1 MNAARLRECLDA
13 LGWSTRYLARLT
25 CRHEHQVR
33 RWLKGA
39 AIPPE
44 IEDWLESRVTHA
56 EHTPP
61 PRKDAAA

>member
-1 MNAARLRECLDA
+1 MAT
-13 LGWSTRYLARLT
+13 LGWSARYLATLT
-25 CRHEHQVR
+25 SRSENQVR

-39 AIPPE
+39 AIPPD

>member
-1 MNAARLRECLDA
+1 MNPTRLRECLHV
-13 LGWSTRYLARLT
+13 LGWSARYLAQIT
-25 CRHEHQVR
+25 ARHEHQVR

-44 IEDWLESRVTHA
+44 IAEWLESRVRAA
-56 EHTPP
+56 ERTPP